1 LSFRQQ
7 RRNNRKT
14 CGSQG
19 VRLAQ
24 EKIAFDYFRFNVLSN
39 IFLLDGKGFSVTKA
53 ERLSTRKDKS
63 IFYYFLQKRII

>member
-1 LSFRQQ
+1 VWVIKFFLLSFRQH

-19 VRLAQ
+19 VRSAQ
-24 EKIAFDYFRFNVLSN
+24 EKIALIASLFNALSN

-53 ERLSTRKDKS
+53 IREV
-63 IFYYFLQKRII
+63 